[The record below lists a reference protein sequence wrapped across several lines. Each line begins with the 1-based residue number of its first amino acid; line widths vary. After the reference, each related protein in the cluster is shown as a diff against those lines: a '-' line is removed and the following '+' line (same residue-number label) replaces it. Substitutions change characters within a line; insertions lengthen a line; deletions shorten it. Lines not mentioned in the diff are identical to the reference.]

1 MEYELG
7 ILRFLNSVHLIPI
20 SFYSIIFEECS
31 YSNIRVK
38 VLKIILKSE
47 IIVWI
52 SSPIRSLVEE
62 YPMYS

>member
-1 MEYELG
+1 MENELG
-7 ILRFLNSVHLIPI
+7 ILRILNSVHLIPI

-31 YSNIRVK
+31 YCTFCVK
-38 VLKIILKSE
+38 VLMIIPKSE

-52 SSPIRSLVEE
+52 SSPIGSLMEE